1 MMSTATET
9 KLDVEISITETAPC
23 TKRIALS
30 VPASA
35 IDQRLEFALSAFLR
49 DASIP
54 GFRKGKAPRA
64 LVEKRVGT
72 ALIRL
77 AESHIAQS
85 GHRIVVL
92 ESSLNAVGFY
102 LRLGY
107 APAGA
112 QRSFGAIAMCK
123 QVAGRPLLSS

>member
-54 GFRKGKAPRA
+54 GVRKGKAPRA

-72 ALIRL
+72 AQVKCKRGWLC
-77 AESHIAQS
+77 
-85 GHRIVVL
+85 HRNEQHVVQRR
-92 ESSLNAVGFY
+92 AVGGRGKKY
-102 LRLGY
+102 VE
-107 APAGA
+107 
-112 QRSFGAIAMCK
+112 QKDAITSTKHVAMK
-123 QVAGRPLLSS
+123 LV

>member
-64 LVEKRVGT
+64 SKVRSRI
-72 ALIRL
+72 LIECSARL
-77 AESHIAQS
+77 S
-85 GHRIVVL
+85 
-92 ESSLNAVGFY
+92 
-102 LRLGY
+102 
-107 APAGA
+107 
-112 QRSFGAIAMCK
+112 
-123 QVAGRPLLSS
+123 